1 MTATTNARL
10 TSLDH
15 ETCSC
20 GPVDEDDI
28 ELQVGRPRTTRSSA
42 LKRFS
47 LALIA
52 GLALVTILN
61 LLGSAIHQGHRHR
74 YRHWGQWHGY
84 ASGTFVSLTSSP
96 SVCDLADV
104 IQRGEEGPITHLHDE
119 GTIWQTSNITFP
131 LDLTKQLW
139 LNVKTG
145 HTTIIFSHSNISTL
159 DCSNQNDE
167 VAELE
172 KGSEMKGSI
181 TLESTWSER
190 RDTITLMQG
199 LLSTKLDVE
208 VSQMECE
215 ISLSEN
221 R

>member
-145 HTTIIFSHSNISTL
+145 HTTIIFSHSKIGTSTL
-159 DCSNQNDE
+159 DSSNQNDE

-208 VSQMECE
+208 VSRHAKHQ
-215 ISLSEN
+215 
-221 R
+221 